1 MRTIRLTMARAL
13 VRYLT
18 MQKILIEGLE
28 EPLFPGVF
36 AIFGAFSR
44 FPEMDLSTL
53 KILPKCWLKS
63 TIPAG

>member
-1 MRTIRLTMARAL
+1 MRTIRLTMAQAL

-28 EPLFPGVF
+28 EPLFPGVY
-36 AIFGAFSR
+36 AIFVAFSR